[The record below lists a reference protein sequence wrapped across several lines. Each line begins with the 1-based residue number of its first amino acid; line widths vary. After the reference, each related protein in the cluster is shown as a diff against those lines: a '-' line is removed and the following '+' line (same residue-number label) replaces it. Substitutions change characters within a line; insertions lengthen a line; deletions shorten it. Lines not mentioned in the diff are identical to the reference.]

1 MTTNIQVVGFA
12 NTDTYQEVIKKAAK
26 GLGIMSW
33 RMLSLVCSGGVVPE
47 TEIGGQTWS
56 LGEYIH
62 YNGGTSNCSKKVWG
76 VLVEEVEDE
85 DPFSTFESVSQ

>member
-47 TEIGGQTWS
+47 TEICGQTW
-56 LGEYIH
+56 
-62 YNGGTSNCSKKVWG
+62 
-76 VLVEEVEDE
+76 
-85 DPFSTFESVSQ
+85 